1 MVRPRLDREKIFAW
15 NHCHFPVF
23 CHDFTCKRVE
33 SKENRAGKY
42 LLEEMLVPLAMGF
55 HLFPFRTESLSPS
68 ALMVLRLMPRE
79 SKSVPTQTTR
89 ALFLIG
95 TGLFLFRLY
104 AGYSTTNAVAF
115 TRHFSKLGIIV
126 GNTTR
131 WFTYQYAISGVM
143 TMHFSPGN

>member
-1 MVRPRLDREKIFAW
+1 MVKPSLDREKISAW

-23 CHDFTCKRVE
+23 CHDFTCRRVK
-33 SKENRAGKY
+33 SKEKRADKC
-42 LLEEMLVPLAMGF
+42 LLKDMLVPLAMGS

-95 TGLFLFRLY
+95 TGLFLFLIPG
-104 AGYSTTNAVAF
+104 AWAKPDAVAL
-115 TRHFSKLGIIV
+115 TRQFFKLGIIV

-131 WFTYQYAISGVM
+131 WFTYQYAITGVM